1 MPVIGLR
8 PTRRGVV
15 FVGVVVSLLPAMLV
29 LVALEVTLDVASLV
43 AAKLENRDDATTD
56 VLELVIKELSAAGDD
71 PERVPLDNDDAV
83 DARVDEATTLS
94 DVSTASVTALMP
106 TASPTIT
113 PMRSSVT
120 IAARTHVRRRD
131 VRVVAGS
138 SQSNDDSGS
147 LGVSRILCVASV
159 ASSSW
164 EYWAGGTV

>member
-1 MPVIGLR
+1 MPVIELCT
-8 PTRRGVV
+8 PGVAL
-15 FVGVVVSLLPAMLV
+15 VGVVVSLLPAMLV

-43 AAKLENRDDATTD
+43 AAKLENGDDATTD
-56 VLELVIKELSAAGDD
+56 VLELVIKELSAAGDEA
-71 PERVPLDNDDAV
+71 ERVPLDDDDAV